1 MDLKDILKQLFS
13 TMFVFRDNTHQLHVK
28 CVGQWSMYFHP
39 FLWDVYSF
47 ADWKLDWIMERAEFN
62 HVELPKSYEQIQLES
77 KILPY
82 EIIEGQV
89 DTQKQLV
96 KEAMD
101 TLCMY
106 IDMWEKGCKESD
118 TVLNTRLI
126 DWKEELQIL
135 VRKNNREL
143 WII

>member
-1 MDLKDILKQLFS
+1 MELKDILKQLFA
-13 TMFVFRDNTHQLHVK
+13 TMFVFKDNTHQLHVK
-28 CVGQWSMYFHP
+28 CIGVGSMYFHP
-39 FLWDVYSF
+39 FLWEVYSF
-47 ADWKLDWIMERAEFN
+47 AEDKMDWIMERAEIN
-62 HVELPKSYEQIQLES
+62 KIELPKTYEQIQLES
-77 KILPY
+77 KILAY
-82 EIIEGQV
+82 DIIEGQV

-106 IDMWEKGCKESD
+106 IDQREQWCKTTD
-118 TVLNTRLI
+118 TVLNTKLI